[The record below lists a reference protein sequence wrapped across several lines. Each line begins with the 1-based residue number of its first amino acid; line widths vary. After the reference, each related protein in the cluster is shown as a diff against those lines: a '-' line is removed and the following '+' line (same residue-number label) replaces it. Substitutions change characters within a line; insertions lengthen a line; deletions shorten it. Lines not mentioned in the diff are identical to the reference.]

1 MSDLTNPY
9 GVGGASQG
17 GYGQQD
23 AYGAQSAY
31 GSQASYGGQAPYG
44 AGQAP
49 YGAGQPPY
57 GAGQPPYGGGP
68 GMPGYGQPQGYGQPA
83 YGSFG
88 YALNPAV
95 ERVRSNA
102 SMVRIMAFISF
113 ATLGPIL
120 SIGAW
125 VWGGMLMSEAQ
136 GLNAPMDVMND
147 VSGARKTAMICS
159 IIQIVGIVLLII
171 LVIVLPNLLLFI
183 AGDSGY

>member
-9 GVGGASQG
+9 GVDRANQG

-23 AYGAQSAY
+23 TYGAQSAY
-31 GSQASYGGQAPYG
+31 GSQASYGGA
-44 AGQAP
+44 
-49 YGAGQPPY
+49 PPY
-57 GAGQPPYGGGP
+57 GAGQPGYGAGQ
-68 GMPGYGQPQGYGQPA
+68 PGYGQPQGYGQPA

-113 ATLGPIL
+113 VTIGPIL

-125 VWGGMLMSEAQ
+125 VWGGMLVSEAQ
-136 GLNAPMDVMND
+136 GLNAPMDVMTD
-147 VSGARKTAMICS
+147 VSGARKIAMICS

-171 LVIVLPNLLLFI
+171 FSVVFPFLMLALLGG
-183 AGDSGY
+183 ADY

>member
-9 GVGGASQG
+9 GVDRANQG

-44 AGQAP
+44 A
-49 YGAGQPPY
+49 
-57 GAGQPPYGGGP
+57 GP

-113 ATLGPIL
+113 VTVGPIL

-125 VWGGMLMSEAQ
+125 VWGGMLVSEAQ
-136 GLNAPMDVMND
+136 GLNAPMDVMYD
-147 VSGARKTAMICS
+147 VSGARKIAMICS

-171 LVIVLPNLLLFI
+171 FSVVFPVLMMALLGG
-183 AGDSGY
+183 ADY

>member
-9 GVGGASQG
+9 GVDRANQG

-31 GSQASYGGQAPYG
+31 GSQASYGGQPL
-44 AGQAP
+44 
-49 YGAGQPPY
+49 
-57 GAGQPPYGGGP
+57 YGGGP

-102 SMVRIMAFISF
+102 SIVRIMAFVSF
-113 ATLGPIL
+113 VTVGPIL

-125 VWGGMLMSEAQ
+125 VWGGMLVSEAQ

-147 VSGARKTAMICS
+147 VNGARKTAMICS
-159 IIQIVGIVLLII
+159 IVQIVGIVLLII
-171 LVIVLPNLLLFI
+171 FSVVFPVLMMALLGG
-183 AGDSGY
+183 ADY

>member
-9 GVGGASQG
+9 GVDRANQG

-23 AYGAQSAY
+23 TYGAQSAY
-31 GSQASYGGQAPYG
+31 GSQASYGGAP
-44 AGQAP
+44 P
-49 YGAGQPPY
+49 YGAGQPGY
-57 GAGQPPYGGGP
+57 GAGQPPYGG
-68 GMPGYGQPQGYGQPA
+68 GQPA

-113 ATLGPIL
+113 VTIGPIL

-125 VWGGMLMSEAQ
+125 VWGAMLVSEAQ

-171 LVIVLPNLLLFI
+171 FSVVFPFLLL
-183 AGDSGY
+183 ALLGEADY

>member
-9 GVGGASQG
+9 GVDRAYQG

-31 GSQASYGGQAPYG
+31 GSQASYG
-44 AGQAP
+44 
-49 YGAGQPPY
+49 GQPPY

-83 YGSFG
+83 YGNFG

-113 ATLGPIL
+113 VTVGPIL

-125 VWGGMLMSEAQ
+125 VWGGMLVSEAQ
-136 GLNAPMDVMND
+136 GLNAPMDVMYD

-159 IIQIVGIVLLII
+159 IIQIVGILLLII

-183 AGDSGY
+183 AGDSVY

>member
-44 AGQAP
+44 AGQ
-49 YGAGQPPY
+49 
-57 GAGQPPYGGGP
+57 PPYGGGP
-68 GMPGYGQPQGYGQPA
+68 GMPGYGQPQGYGQSV

-147 VSGARKTAMICS
+147 VSGARKIAMICS
-159 IIQIVGIVLLII
+159 IVEIVGLVLLII

>member
-44 AGQAP
+44 AGQ
-49 YGAGQPPY
+49 
-57 GAGQPPYGGGP
+57 PPYGGGP
-68 GMPGYGQPQGYGQPA
+68 GMPGYGQPQGYGQSV
-83 YGSFG
+83 YGSFA
-88 YALNPAV
+88 YSLNLAV

-147 VSGARKTAMICS
+147 VSGARKIAMICS
-159 IIQIVGIVLLII
+159 IVEIVGLVLLII

>member
-17 GYGQQD
+17 GYGQQG
-23 AYGAQSAY
+23 AYGAQVAY
-31 GSQASYGGQAPYG
+31 GSQASYGGA
-44 AGQAP
+44 
-49 YGAGQPPY
+49 PPY
-57 GAGQPPYGGGP
+57 GA
-68 GMPGYGQPQGYGQPA
+68 GQPQGYGQPA
-83 YGSFG
+83 YGSFA
-88 YALNPAV
+88 YSLNPAV

-136 GLNAPMDVMND
+136 GLSAPMDVMND
-147 VSGARKTAMICS
+147 VSGARKIAMICS
-159 IIQIVGIVLLII
+159 IVQIVGLVLLII

>member
-17 GYGQQD
+17 GYGQQG
-23 AYGAQSAY
+23 AYGAQVAY
-31 GSQASYGGQAPYG
+31 GSQASYGGA
-44 AGQAP
+44 
-49 YGAGQPPY
+49 PPY
-57 GAGQPPYGGGP
+57 GA
-68 GMPGYGQPQGYGQPA
+68 GQPQGYGQPA
-83 YGSFG
+83 YGSFA
-88 YALNPAV
+88 YSLNPAV

-147 VSGARKTAMICS
+147 VSGARKIAMICS
-159 IIQIVGIVLLII
+159 IVQIVGLVLLII
-171 LVIVLPNLLLFI
+171 LVIVLPNLLIFI

>member
-1 MSDLTNPY
+1 MSDLMNPY
-9 GVGGASQG
+9 GVDRANQG

-23 AYGAQSAY
+23 TYGAQSAY
-31 GSQASYGGQAPYG
+31 GSQASYGGA
-44 AGQAP
+44 
-49 YGAGQPPY
+49 PPY
-57 GAGQPPYGGGP
+57 GAGQPGYGAGQ
-68 GMPGYGQPQGYGQPA
+68 PGYGQPQGYGQPA

-113 ATLGPIL
+113 VTIGPIL

-125 VWGGMLMSEAQ
+125 VWGGMLVSEAQ
-136 GLNAPMDVMND
+136 GLNAPMDVMTD
-147 VSGARKTAMICS
+147 VSGARKIAMICS

-171 LVIVLPNLLLFI
+171 FSVVFPFLMLALLGG
-183 AGDSGY
+183 ADY

>member
-31 GSQASYGGQAPYG
+31 GSQASCGGAS
-44 AGQAP
+44 
-49 YGAGQPPY
+49 PY

-125 VWGGMLMSEAQ
+125 VWGGMLVSEAQ
-136 GLNAPMDVMND
+136 GLNAPMDVMNE

-159 IIQIVGIVLLII
+159 IVEIVGLVLLII

>member
-9 GVGGASQG
+9 GVDRANQG

-44 AGQAP
+44 A
-49 YGAGQPPY
+49 
-57 GAGQPPYGGGP
+57 GP

-102 SMVRIMAFISF
+102 SIVRIMAFVSF

-125 VWGGMLMSEAQ
+125 VWGGMLVSEAQ

-147 VSGARKTAMICS
+147 VNGARKTAMICS
-159 IIQIVGIVLLII
+159 IVQIVGIVLLII
-171 LVIVLPNLLLFI
+171 FSVVFPVLMMALLGG
-183 AGDSGY
+183 ADY

>member
-17 GYGQQD
+17 GYGQQG
-23 AYGAQSAY
+23 AYGAQAAY
-31 GSQASYGGQAPYG
+31 GSQASCGSQASYGGA
-44 AGQAP
+44 
-49 YGAGQPPY
+49 PPY
-57 GAGQPPYGGGP
+57 GAGQS
-68 GMPGYGQPQGYGQPA
+68 QGYGQPA
-83 YGSFG
+83 YGSFA
-88 YALNPAV
+88 YSLNPAV

-120 SIGAW
+120 SIGGW

-136 GLNAPMDVMND
+136 GLNVPMDVMND
-147 VSGARKTAMICS
+147 VSGARKIAMICS
-159 IIQIVGIVLLII
+159 IVQIVGLVLLII
-171 LVIVLPNLLLFI
+171 LVVVLPNLLLFI

>member
-31 GSQASYGGQAPYG
+31 GSQASYGGQPPYG
-44 AGQAP
+44 AGQP
-49 YGAGQPPY
+49 GYGAGQPPY
-57 GAGQPPYGGGP
+57 GRGP
-68 GMPGYGQPQGYGQPA
+68 GLPGYGQPQGYGQPA

-88 YALNPAV
+88 YTLNPAV

-125 VWGGMLMSEAQ
+125 VWGGMLVSEAQ
-136 GLNAPMDVMND
+136 GLNAPMDVMYD

-159 IIQIVGIVLLII
+159 IVQIVGIVLLII
-171 LVIVLPNLLLFI
+171 LAFVLPSLLLLI
-183 AGDSGY
+183 AGGSDY

>member
-9 GVGGASQG
+9 GVDRANQG

-31 GSQASYGGQAPYG
+31 GSQASYGGAP
-44 AGQAP
+44 P

-57 GAGQPPYGGGP
+57 GAGP
-68 GMPGYGQPQGYGQPA
+68 GMPGYGQPQG

-113 ATLGPIL
+113 VTIGPIL

-125 VWGGMLMSEAQ
+125 VWGAMLVSEAQ

-171 LVIVLPNLLLFI
+171 FSVVFPFLLL
-183 AGDSGY
+183 ALLGEADY

>member
-9 GVGGASQG
+9 GVDRANQG

-23 AYGAQSAY
+23 AYGAQSAH
-31 GSQASYGGQAPYG
+31 GSQASYG
-44 AGQAP
+44 
-49 YGAGQPPY
+49 GQPPY

-88 YALNPAV
+88 YTLNPAV

-102 SMVRIMAFISF
+102 SIVRIMAFISF
-113 ATLGPIL
+113 VTVGPIL

-125 VWGGMLMSEAQ
+125 VWGGMLVSEAQ

-147 VSGARKTAMICS
+147 VNGARKTAMICS
-159 IIQIVGIVLLII
+159 IVQIVGIVLLII
-171 LVIVLPNLLLFI
+171 FSVVFPVLMMALLGG
-183 AGDSGY
+183 ADY

>member
-23 AYGAQSAY
+23 AYGAQSSY

-49 YGAGQPPY
+49 YG
-57 GAGQPPYGGGP
+57 GGP
-68 GMPGYGQPQGYGQPA
+68 GMPGYGQPQGYGQPV
-83 YGSFG
+83 YGSFA
-88 YALNPAV
+88 YSLNPAV

-125 VWGGMLMSEAQ
+125 VWGGMLVSEAQ
-136 GLNAPMDVMND
+136 GLNAPMDVMNE

-159 IIQIVGIVLLII
+159 IVEIVGLVLLII

>member
-1 MSDLTNPY
+1 MSDVTNPY

-44 AGQAP
+44 AGQ
-49 YGAGQPPY
+49 
-57 GAGQPPYGGGP
+57 PPYGGGP
-68 GMPGYGQPQGYGQPA
+68 GMPGYGQPA

-125 VWGGMLMSEAQ
+125 VWGGMLVSEAQ
-136 GLNAPMDVMND
+136 GLNAPMDVMNE

-159 IIQIVGIVLLII
+159 IVEIVGLVLLII

>member
-17 GYGQQD
+17 GYGQQG
-23 AYGAQSAY
+23 AYGAQAAY
-31 GSQASYGGQAPYG
+31 GSQASYGGA
-44 AGQAP
+44 
-49 YGAGQPPY
+49 PPY
-57 GAGQPPYGGGP
+57 GA
-68 GMPGYGQPQGYGQPA
+68 GQPQGYGQPA
-83 YGSFG
+83 YGSFA
-88 YALNPAV
+88 YSLNPAV

-120 SIGAW
+120 SIGGW

-136 GLNAPMDVMND
+136 GLNVPMDVMND
-147 VSGARKTAMICS
+147 VSGARKIAMICS
-159 IIQIVGIVLLII
+159 IVQIVGLVLLII
-171 LVIVLPNLLLFI
+171 LVVVLPNLLLFI

>member
-9 GVGGASQG
+9 GVDRANQG

-44 AGQAP
+44 A
-49 YGAGQPPY
+49 
-57 GAGQPPYGGGP
+57 GP

-102 SMVRIMAFISF
+102 SMVRIIAFISF
-113 ATLGPIL
+113 VTIGPIL

-125 VWGGMLMSEAQ
+125 VWGAMLVSEAQ

-147 VSGARKTAMICS
+147 VNGARKTAMICS
-159 IIQIVGIVLLII
+159 IVQIVGIVLLII
-171 LVIVLPNLLLFI
+171 FSVVFPVLMMALLGG
-183 AGDSGY
+183 ADY

>member
-9 GVGGASQG
+9 GVDRAYQG

-31 GSQASYGGQAPYG
+31 GSQASYGGQ
-44 AGQAP
+44 
-49 YGAGQPPY
+49 PPY
-57 GAGQPPYGGGP
+57 GAGQPPYGGRP

-83 YGSFG
+83 YGNFG

-113 ATLGPIL
+113 VTVGPIL

-125 VWGGMLMSEAQ
+125 VWGGMLVSEAQ
-136 GLNAPMDVMND
+136 GLNAPMDVMYD
-147 VSGARKTAMICS
+147 VSGARKIAMICS

-183 AGDSGY
+183 AGDSVY

>member
-17 GYGQQD
+17 GYGQQG
-23 AYGAQSAY
+23 AYGAQAAY
-31 GSQASYGGQAPYG
+31 GSQASYGGA
-44 AGQAP
+44 
-49 YGAGQPPY
+49 PPY
-57 GAGQPPYGGGP
+57 GA
-68 GMPGYGQPQGYGQPA
+68 GQPQGYGQPA
-83 YGSFG
+83 YGSFA
-88 YALNPAV
+88 YSLNPAV

-125 VWGGMLMSEAQ
+125 AWGGMLMSEAQ
-136 GLNAPMDVMND
+136 GLSAPMDVMND
-147 VSGARKTAMICS
+147 VSGARKIAMICS
-159 IIQIVGIVLLII
+159 IFQIVGLVLLII
-171 LVIVLPNLLLFI
+171 LVVVLPNLLLFI

>member
-9 GVGGASQG
+9 GVDRANQG

-31 GSQASYGGQAPYG
+31 GSQASYGGAPPYG
-44 AGQAP
+44 AGQP
-49 YGAGQPPY
+49 GYGAGQPPY
-57 GAGQPPYGGGP
+57 GAGPD
-68 GMPGYGQPQGYGQPA
+68 MPGYGQPQGYGQPA

-113 ATLGPIL
+113 VTIGPIL

-125 VWGGMLMSEAQ
+125 VWGGMLVSEAHR
-136 GLNAPMDVMND
+136 APDHLLRCLPLPD
-147 VSGARKTAMICS
+147 GGP
-159 IIQIVGIVLLII
+159 VGWGGLLIR
-171 LVIVLPNLLLFI
+171 PS
-183 AGDSGY
+183 SGGGHP

>member
-9 GVGGASQG
+9 GVDRANQG

-44 AGQAP
+44 AGP
-49 YGAGQPPY
+49 GYGAGQPLY
-57 GAGQPPYGGGP
+57 GAGP
-68 GMPGYGQPQGYGQPA
+68 GMPG
-83 YGSFG
+83 FG

-102 SMVRIMAFISF
+102 SIVRIMAFVSF
-113 ATLGPIL
+113 VTVGPIL

-125 VWGGMLMSEAQ
+125 VWGGMLVSEAQ
-136 GLNAPMDVMND
+136 GLNAPMDVMYD
-147 VSGARKTAMICS
+147 VSGARKIAMICS
-159 IIQIVGIVLLII
+159 IVQIVGIVLLII
-171 LVIVLPNLLLFI
+171 FSVVFPVLMMALLGG
-183 AGDSGY
+183 ADY

>member
-9 GVGGASQG
+9 GVDRANQG

-44 AGQAP
+44 AG
-49 YGAGQPPY
+49 
-57 GAGQPPYGGGP
+57 P

-88 YALNPAV
+88 YTLNPAV

-113 ATLGPIL
+113 ATLGPIH

-125 VWGGMLMSEAQ
+125 VWGGMLVSEAQ

-147 VSGARKTAMICS
+147 VNGARKTAMICS
-159 IIQIVGIVLLII
+159 IVQIVGIVLLII
-171 LVIVLPNLLLFI
+171 FSVVFPVLMMALLGG
-183 AGDSGY
+183 ADY

>member
-1 MSDLTNPY
+1 MSDLTNSY

-31 GSQASYGGQAPYG
+31 GSQAPYGGQA
-44 AGQAP
+44 
-49 YGAGQPPY
+49 PY

-68 GMPGYGQPQGYGQPA
+68 GMPGYGQPV
-83 YGSFG
+83 YGSSA
-88 YALNPAV
+88 YSLNPAV

-147 VSGARKTAMICS
+147 VSGARKIAMICS
-159 IIQIVGIVLLII
+159 IVEIVGLVLLII

>member
-23 AYGAQSAY
+23 AYGAQSSY
-31 GSQASYGGQAPYG
+31 GSQASYGGQA
-44 AGQAP
+44 
-49 YGAGQPPY
+49 PY

-68 GMPGYGQPQGYGQPA
+68 GMPGYGQPQGYGQSV

-125 VWGGMLMSEAQ
+125 VWGGMLVSEAQ
-136 GLNAPMDVMND
+136 GLNAPMDVMNE

-159 IIQIVGIVLLII
+159 IVEIVGLVLLII

>member
-9 GVGGASQG
+9 GVDRANQG

-31 GSQASYGGQAPYG
+31 GSQASYGGQ
-44 AGQAP
+44 
-49 YGAGQPPY
+49 PPY
-57 GAGQPPYGGGP
+57 GAGQPGYGAGQPLYGGGP
-68 GMPGYGQPQGYGQPA
+68 GMPGYGQPA

-102 SMVRIMAFISF
+102 SMVRIMAFVSF
-113 ATLGPIL
+113 VTVGPIL

-125 VWGGMLMSEAQ
+125 VWGGMLVSEAQ
-136 GLNAPMDVMND
+136 GLNAPMDVMYD
-147 VSGARKTAMICS
+147 VSGARKIAMICS
-159 IIQIVGIVLLII
+159 IVQIVGIVLLII
-171 LVIVLPNLLLFI
+171 FSVVFPVLMMALLGG
-183 AGDSGY
+183 ADY

>member
-31 GSQASYGGQAPYG
+31 GSQASYGGA
-44 AGQAP
+44 
-49 YGAGQPPY
+49 PPY
-57 GAGQPPYGGGP
+57 GA
-68 GMPGYGQPQGYGQPA
+68 GQPQGYGQPA
-83 YGSFG
+83 YGSFA
-88 YALNPAV
+88 YSLNPAV

-147 VSGARKTAMICS
+147 VSGARKIAMICS
-159 IIQIVGIVLLII
+159 IVQIVGLVLLII

>member
-17 GYGQQD
+17 GYGQQG
-23 AYGAQSAY
+23 AYGAQAAY
-31 GSQASYGGQAPYG
+31 GSQASYGGA
-44 AGQAP
+44 
-49 YGAGQPPY
+49 PPY
-57 GAGQPPYGGGP
+57 GA
-68 GMPGYGQPQGYGQPA
+68 GQPQGYGQPA
-83 YGSFG
+83 YGSFA
-88 YALNPAV
+88 YSLNPAV

-136 GLNAPMDVMND
+136 GLNVPMDVMND
-147 VSGARKTAMICS
+147 VRTPRTFVSS
-159 IIQIVGIVLLII
+159 
-171 LVIVLPNLLLFI
+171 P
-183 AGDSGY
+183 S

>member
-1 MSDLTNPY
+1 MSDPTNPY
-9 GVGGASQG
+9 GVGGVASQG

-31 GSQASYGGQAPYG
+31 GSQASYG
-44 AGQAP
+44 
-49 YGAGQPPY
+49 GQPPY

-88 YALNPAV
+88 YTLNPAV

-113 ATLGPIL
+113 VTVGPIL

-125 VWGGMLMSEAQ
+125 IWGGMLVTEAQ
-136 GLNAPMDVMND
+136 GLNAPMDVIND
-147 VSGARKTAMICS
+147 VKGARKIAMICT
-159 IIQIVGIVLLII
+159 IVQLVGIVLLF
-171 LVIVLPNLLLFI
+171 LVSFVLPFLVVFI
-183 AGDSGY
+183 AGASSGY

>member
-44 AGQAP
+44 AGQ
-49 YGAGQPPY
+49 
-57 GAGQPPYGGGP
+57 PPYGGGP
-68 GMPGYGQPQGYGQPA
+68 GMPGYGQPQGYGQSV

-125 VWGGMLMSEAQ
+125 VWGGMLVSEAQ
-136 GLNAPMDVMND
+136 GLNAPMDVMNE

-159 IIQIVGIVLLII
+159 IVEIVGLVLLII

>member
-17 GYGQQD
+17 GYGQQG
-23 AYGAQSAY
+23 AYGAQAAY
-31 GSQASYGGQAPYG
+31 GSQASYGGA
-44 AGQAP
+44 
-49 YGAGQPPY
+49 PPY
-57 GAGQPPYGGGP
+57 GA
-68 GMPGYGQPQGYGQPA
+68 GQPQGYGQPA
-83 YGSFG
+83 YGSFA
-88 YALNPAV
+88 YSLNPAV

-147 VSGARKTAMICS
+147 VSGARKIAMICS
-159 IIQIVGIVLLII
+159 IVQIVGLVLLII

>member
-9 GVGGASQG
+9 GVDRANQG

-23 AYGAQSAY
+23 TYGAQSAY
-31 GSQASYGGQAPYG
+31 GSQASYGGA
-44 AGQAP
+44 
-49 YGAGQPPY
+49 PPY
-57 GAGQPPYGGGP
+57 GAGP

-113 ATLGPIL
+113 VTIGPIL

-125 VWGGMLMSEAQ
+125 VWGGMLVSEAQ

-147 VSGARKTAMICS
+147 VSGARKIAMICS

-171 LVIVLPNLLLFI
+171 FSFVFPLLML
-183 AGDSGY
+183 ALLGGADY

>member
-9 GVGGASQG
+9 GVDRANQG

-31 GSQASYGGQAPYG
+31 GSQASYGGAP
-44 AGQAP
+44 P

-57 GAGQPPYGGGP
+57 GAGQPPYGAGP
-68 GMPGYGQPQGYGQPA
+68 GMPGYGQPA

-113 ATLGPIL
+113 VTIGPIL

-125 VWGGMLMSEAQ
+125 VWGAMLVSEAQ

-171 LVIVLPNLLLFI
+171 FSVVFPFLMLALLGE
-183 AGDSGY
+183 ADY